1 MYELCLL
8 RPSVR
13 DLLSVLFPPLP
24 ASHARTRARAHTH
37 THTHRVGVAFRLPH
51 GLAHAALLTHAIEA
65 DKRGA
70 PVTCPPNPR
79 RRRRRR

>member
-1 MYELCLL
+1 MTFCLCFS
-8 RPSVR
+8 RPS
-13 DLLSVLFPPLP
+13 PPLT
-24 ASHARTRARAHTH
+24 HARARARAR